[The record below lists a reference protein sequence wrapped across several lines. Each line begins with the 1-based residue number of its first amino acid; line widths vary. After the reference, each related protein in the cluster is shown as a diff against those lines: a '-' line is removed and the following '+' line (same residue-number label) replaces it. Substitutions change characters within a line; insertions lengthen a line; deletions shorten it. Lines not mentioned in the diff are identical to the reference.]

1 MDKYIDFK
9 KFGKILYYFTGG
21 LTLWI
26 LLIVFAPIIKSSE
39 VYLLKTISEYI
50 YFFFEP
56 VCHQIPER
64 SILLNSEPMAVCTRC
79 FAIYFGALILLITIL
94 IQKKIYCKNPS
105 WMILILI
112 PTALDFILEKSSLY
126 VDIPIIRFITGLLF
140 GVAILY
146 LILYSILDIKNEN
159 LTKQEIYYGKS
170 EIN

>member
-1 MDKYIDFK
+1 MNTNINLK
-9 KFGKILYYFTGG
+9 KNYKILYFLAGG
-21 LTLWI
+21 SSLWI
-26 LLIVFAPIIKSSE
+26 LLIVSAPIFRSSE
-39 VYLLKTISEYI
+39 IFILKIISEDM

-79 FAIYFGALILLITIL
+79 FAIYFGAFILLL
-94 IQKKIYCKNPS
+94 IMIFQKKMYIINPS
-105 WMILILI
+105 WMILLSL
-112 PTALDFILEKSSLY
+112 PTAIDFIMEKLGFY
-126 VDIPIIRFITGLLF
+126 VDIPIIRFITGLFF
-140 GVAILY
+140 GIGILY